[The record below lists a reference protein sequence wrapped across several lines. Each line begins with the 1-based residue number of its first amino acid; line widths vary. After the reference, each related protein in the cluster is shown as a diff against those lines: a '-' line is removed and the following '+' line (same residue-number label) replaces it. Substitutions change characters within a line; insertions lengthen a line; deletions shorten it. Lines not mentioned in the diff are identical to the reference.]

1 MGQEESQGRH
11 QTTDQCVWTAVIA
24 IADIQEREFAG
35 KKIWNIVQLA
45 KPDKEDIANQR
56 DKRD

>member
-1 MGQEESQGRH
+1 MGQEESQGRR
-11 QTTDQCVWTAVIA
+11 QTTDQCVRTAVIA
-24 IADIQEREFAG
+24 VADIQEREFAG
-35 KKIWNIVQLA
+35 EKIWNIVQLA